1 MVKNQPFYG
10 EKPTILWGYH
20 RDIMGYENDLR
31 DVLVD
36 FVNMGGTR
44 TPPVYGKMNDS
55 PAADQSHS
63 AYPMPIPSFSMIL
76 PWEMHS
82 LW

>member
-1 MVKNQPFYG
+1 MGKTQPFYG

-36 FVNMGGTR
+36 FVWKWGE
-44 TPPVYGKMNDS
+44 PP
-55 PAADQSHS
+55 
-63 AYPMPIPSFSMIL
+63 
-76 PWEMHS
+76 S
-82 LW
+82 LREHYFLNERFH

>member
-1 MVKNQPFYG
+1 MGKTQPFYG

-44 TPPVYGKMNDS
+44 TPRTPPVYGKMNDS

-63 AYPMPIPSFSMIL
+63 AYPMRNPQFFHDSPMRNA
-76 PWEMHS
+76 
-82 LW
+82 